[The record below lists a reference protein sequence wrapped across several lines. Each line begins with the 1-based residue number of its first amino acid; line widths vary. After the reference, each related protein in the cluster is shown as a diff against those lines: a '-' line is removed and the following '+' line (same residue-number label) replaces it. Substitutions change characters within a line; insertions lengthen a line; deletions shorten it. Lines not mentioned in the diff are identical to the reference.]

1 MAFEG
6 PKEPQYQ
13 VSCKFSHTTGRYVVS
28 IWSESGSA
36 LYRKSV
42 VELLPDEEKPS
53 FQTFSG
59 FDNPTPSEPSNCV
72 ETVYKMFV
80 KIETY
85 KSFPKVVVH
94 LIEKKFTYNLDE
106 ERSLLDETLFAE
118 LSAEVTPGKEP
129 VRVLKR

>member
-1 MAFEG
+1 MSVW
-6 PKEPQYQ
+6 Y
-13 VSCKFSHTTGRYVVS
+13 
-28 IWSESGSA
+28 ESGSA

-42 VELLPDEEKPS
+42 VKLHPDETIFA
-53 FQTFSG
+53 FQTFSRV
-59 FDNPTPSEPSNCV
+59 DQQAPHEYV

-118 LSAEVTPGKEP
+118 FSAEVTSGKEP
-129 VRVLKR
+129 VRFVRK